1 MGRIWEAQ
9 KTGETTEMFDHET
22 GDSGVP
28 VPSAFHLKSR
38 EVGGGCAN
46 CRNQGNQWRECFQ
59 YGSMDVK

>member
-38 EVGGGCAN
+38 EVGGGCAAAGTKETSGESASN
-46 CRNQGNQWRECFQ
+46 
-59 YGSMDVK
+59 MDPWM